1 MAVVR
6 YEVKA
11 KNGTYKDRNGEEK
24 ARWHNMGV
32 CFQSDQGHLSLKIDS
47 IPVNWDGWISL
58 FEPKPK
64 ENENKRLNTGAGI
77 AGSNGIQDDDIP
89 F

>member
-1 MAVVR
+1 
-6 YEVKA
+6 
-11 KNGTYKDRNGEEK
+11 
-24 ARWHNMGV
+24 MGV

-64 ENENKRLNTGAGI
+64 E
-77 AGSNGIQDDDIP
+77 AGSKPTAHGAEATIIDDDIP

>member
-1 MAVVR
+1 MAVLK
-6 YEVKA
+6 YEVKT

-24 ARWHNMGV
+24 TKWHQMGV
-32 CFQSDQGHLSLKIDS
+32 CFENDKGQLSIKIDS
-47 IPVNWDGWISL
+47 IPVGFDGWVSL

-64 ENENKRLNTGAGI
+64 EAGAVRSAPSGAGN
-77 AGSNGIQDDDIP
+77 SIQDDDIP

>member
-1 MAVVR
+1 MATIR

-24 ARWHNMGV
+24 TRWHHMGV
-32 CFQSDQGHLSLKIDS
+32 CFQNDKGQLSLKIDS
-47 IPVNWDGWISL
+47 LPLNWDGWVSL
-58 FEPKPK
+58 FDPKPK
-64 ENENKRLNTGAGI
+64 D
-77 AGSNGIQDDDIP
+77 GSAPQQSAPAIEQMADDIP

>member
-1 MAVVR
+1 MATIR

-11 KNGTYKDRNGEEK
+11 KNGTYTDKTGQEK
-24 ARWHNMGV
+24 VRWHHMGV
-32 CFQSDQGHLSLKIDS
+32 CFQNDKGQLSLKIDS
-47 IPVNWDGWISL
+47 LPLNWDGWVSL

-64 ENENKRLNTGAGI
+64 D
-77 AGSNGIQDDDIP
+77 GSQPQQAAPAIEQMADDIP

>member
-1 MAVVR
+1 MAIIR

-11 KNGTYKDRNGEEK
+11 KNGTYKNAQGEEK
-24 ARWHNMGV
+24 VRWHHMGV
-32 CFQSDQGHLSLKIDS
+32 CFQNDKGQLSLKIDS
-47 IPVNWDGWISL
+47 LPLNWDGWVSL

-64 ENENKRLNTGAGI
+64 DGSAPAPVAHANT
-77 AGSNGIQDDDIP
+77 IQDDDIP

>member
-1 MAVVR
+1 MATIR
-6 YEVKA
+6 YELKA

-24 ARWHNMGV
+24 TRWHHMGV
-32 CFQSDQGHLSLKIDS
+32 CFQNDKGQLSLKIDS
-47 IPVNWDGWISL
+47 LPLNWDGWVSL

-64 ENENKRLNTGAGI
+64 DGAQPQQPAMTI
-77 AGSNGIQDDDIP
+77 EQMSDDIP

>member
-1 MAVVR
+1 MATIR

-11 KNGTYKDRNGEEK
+11 KNGSYKDRNGEEK
-24 ARWHNMGV
+24 VRWHHMGV
-32 CFQSDQGHLSLKIDS
+32 CFQNDKGQLSLKIDS
-47 IPVNWDGWISL
+47 IPLNWDGWVSL

-64 ENENKRLNTGAGI
+64 DEKGTTSAPAPANTI
-77 AGSNGIQDDDIP
+77 ADDDIP

>member
-1 MAVVR
+1 MAQIR

-11 KNGTYKDRNGEEK
+11 KNGSYKNAQGEEK
-24 ARWHNMGV
+24 VRWHHMGV
-32 CFQSDQGHLSLKIDS
+32 CFQNDKGQLSLKIDS
-47 IPVNWDGWISL
+47 IPLNWDGWVSL

-64 ENENKRLNTGAGI
+64 D
-77 AGSNGIQDDDIP
+77 GSTPQQAYQAPALDDIP

>member
-1 MAVVR
+1 MMAVVR

-64 ENENKRLNTGAGI
+64 EAGSKPTAHGAGATI
-77 AGSNGIQDDDIP
+77 IDDDIP

>member
-1 MAVVR
+1 MATVR

-11 KNGTYKDRNGEEK
+11 KNGTYKSNGEEK
-24 ARWHNMGV
+24 TRWHQMGV
-32 CFQSDQGHLSLKIDS
+32 CFQNDKGQLSLKIDS

-64 ENENKRLNTGAGI
+64 EGAQPQQQAAPAI
-77 AGSNGIQDDDIP
+77 ADDDIP

>member
-32 CFQSDQGHLSLKIDS
+32 CFQSDQGHLSIKIDS
-47 IPVNWDGWISL
+47 LPLNWDGWISL

-64 ENENKRLNTGAGI
+64 EAGAGNKPTNSGAGI
-77 AGSNGIQDDDIP
+77 GGIPDDDIP

>member
-1 MAVVR
+1 MATVR
-6 YEVKA
+6 YEIKA

-24 ARWHNMGV
+24 TRWHHMGV
-32 CFQSDQGHLSLKIDS
+32 AFVNDKGQLSSKIDS
-47 IPVNWDGWISL
+47 IPLNWDGWMSY

-64 ENENKRLNTGAGI
+64 DGTVAASAPAPAIEQMA
-77 AGSNGIQDDDIP
+77 DDIP

>member
-1 MAVVR
+1 MATIR

-11 KNGTYKDRNGEEK
+11 KNGSYKDRNGEEK
-24 ARWHNMGV
+24 VRWHHMGV
-32 CFQSDQGHLSLKIDS
+32 CFQNDKGQLSLKIDS
-47 IPVNWDGWISL
+47 LPLNWDGWVSL

-64 ENENKRLNTGAGI
+64 DGQQASAPSAPANTI
-77 AGSNGIQDDDIP
+77 TDDDIP

>member
-1 MAVVR
+1 MAVLK

-24 ARWHNMGV
+24 TKWHQMGV
-32 CFQSDQGHLSLKIDS
+32 CFENDKGQLSLKIDS
-47 IPVNWDGWISL
+47 IPVGFDGWVSL

-64 ENENKRLNTGAGI
+64 EAGAGGKPTNQG
-77 AGSNGIQDDDIP
+77 AGTSGLTDDEIP

>member
-64 ENENKRLNTGAGI
+64 EAGSKPAIHGAGATI
-77 AGSNGIQDDDIP
+77 TDDDIP

>member
-1 MAVVR
+1 MATIR

-11 KNGTYKDRNGEEK
+11 KNGSYTDKTGAEK
-24 ARWHNMGV
+24 VRWHHMGV
-32 CFQSDQGHLSLKIDS
+32 CFQNDKGQLSIKVDS
-47 IPVNWDGWISL
+47 IPLNWDGWISL

-64 ENENKRLNTGAGI
+64 DGTQQPNQAPAL
-77 AGSNGIQDDDIP
+77 DDIP

>member
-1 MAVVR
+1 MANIR

-24 ARWHNMGV
+24 TRWHHMGV
-32 CFQSDQGHLSLKIDS
+32 CFQNDKGQLSLKIDS
-47 IPVNWDGWISL
+47 LPLNWDGWVSL

-64 ENENKRLNTGAGI
+64 D
-77 AGSNGIQDDDIP
+77 GSAPQQSYQAPALDDIP

>member
-24 ARWHNMGV
+24 ARWHQMGV
-32 CFQSDQGHLSLKIDS
+32 CFQNDKGQLSLKIDS

-64 ENENKRLNTGAGI
+64 EENSNRSVSSGAVR
-77 AGSNGIQDDDIP
+77 AEVMDDDIP

>member
-47 IPVNWDGWISL
+47 IPVNWDGWVSL

-64 ENENKRLNTGAGI
+64 EAGAGRSVPSG
-77 AGSNGIQDDDIP
+77 AGNTITDDEIP

>member
-6 YEVKA
+6 YEAKA

-24 ARWHNMGV
+24 TRWHNMGV
-32 CFQSDQGHLSLKIDS
+32 CFQSDQEHLSIKCDS
-47 IPVNWDGWISL
+47 LPLNWDGWISL

-64 ENENKRLNTGAGI
+64 EAGAGNKPTN
-77 AGSNGIQDDDIP
+77 AGAGAGGIPDDDIP